1 MTMNKPNWESTTTRE
16 RDAIVAGKVMGWE
29 WLERSNHEQGQYVWR
44 KAIFPPEGEE
54 WIRWNF
60 NPREWRK
67 ASDDTPPFSD
77 WDRCSGQR
85 DDDGKLGSK
94 RIMGLPHYSTSIAD
108 AWLVVEKMREK
119 GHNCQIEASAA
130 QPEWIA
136 CFLTP
141 HGYREGR
148 APTAPAAIC
157 LTALRALGAIS

>member
-1 MTMNKPNWESTTTRE
+1 MTMNKPNWDTMEARG
-16 RDAIVAGKVMGWE
+16 RDALVATKVFDWQYRDYGNGGGE
-29 WLERSNHEQGQYVWR
+29 WTL
-44 KAIFPPEGEE
+44 
-54 WIRWNF
+54 
-60 NPREWRK
+60 
-67 ASDDTPPFSD
+67 
-77 WDRCSGQR
+77 DRIKQAFG
-85 DDDGKLGSK
+85 GMYGGS
-94 RIMGLPHYSTSIAD
+94 LPHYSTSIAD